1 MHYFYLMK
9 HTDEDMTCYLKVV
22 VITIIFLLAI
32 SGIDSNSRN
41 NSILESK
48 LTSDVHQTDVR
59 AVLAPETTCFAI
71 LLPVDIPESNRTVN
85 EKNKIAFDSRL
96 FEQRLKTI
104 GKNRKVI
111 IPFPQL
117 HINFQL
123 IPLKQDDPP
132 ALS

>member
-1 MHYFYLMK
+1 LHYFYLMK
-9 HTDEDMTCYLKVV
+9 HNEEDMTCYLKTV
-22 VITIIFLLAI
+22 VITIIFLLAL
-32 SGIDSNSRN
+32 SGTNSNSGN

-59 AVLAPETTCFAI
+59 AVLTPETTCFARFF
-71 LLPVDIPESNRTVN
+71 PVEKPESNPTVN

-96 FEQRLKTI
+96 FVQRLKTL
-104 GKNRKVI
+104 GKNCEVI
-111 IPFPQL
+111 IPFHQL

>member
-1 MHYFYLMK
+1 MK
-9 HTDEDMTCYLKVV
+9 HTGEDMAYYLKTV
-22 VITIIFLLAI
+22 VITIILLFAL
-32 SGIDSNSRN
+32 SGTNSNSGN
-41 NSILESK
+41 NPIPDSK
-48 LTSDVHQTDVR
+48 LTSYIYQTHVQ
-59 AVLAPETTCFAI
+59 AVLAPETTCYAVI
-71 LLPVDIPESNRTVN
+71 LPVDIPESNRTVI

-96 FEQRLKTI
+96 FEQRLKTL
-104 GKNRKVI
+104 GKSRKVI

>member
-1 MHYFYLMK
+1 MK
-9 HTDEDMTCYLKVV
+9 HPDVDMTCYLKAV
-22 VITIIFLLAI
+22 VIAIIFLLVL
-32 SGIDSNSRN
+32 SGNDCNSRYN
-41 NSILESK
+41 PVFESR
-48 LTSDVHQTDVR
+48 LTSDIHQTDVR

-71 LLPVDIPESNRTVN
+71 FLPIDIPESSRTVN

-104 GKNRKVI
+104 GNSSKVI

>member
-1 MHYFYLMK
+1 MK
-9 HTDEDMTCYLKVV
+9 HPDEDITCYLKAV
-22 VITIIFLLAI
+22 VITIIFLLAL
-32 SGIDSNSRN
+32 SGTGSNSRN
-41 NSILESK
+41 NSVPESK
-48 LTSDVHQTDVR
+48 LASDVHQTDVR
-59 AVLAPETTCFAI
+59 AVLAPETNCFAI
-71 LLPVDIPESNRTVN
+71 LLPVNIPESNRTVN

-104 GKNRKVI
+104 GKSCKVI

>member
-1 MHYFYLMK
+1 MK
-9 HTDEDMTCYLKVV
+9 HTDEDMTCYLKAV
-22 VITIIFLLAI
+22 VITIIFLLAL
-32 SGIDSNSRN
+32 SGTDRN
-41 NSILESK
+41 CGNNPIRK
-48 LTSDVHQTDVR
+48 VN
-59 AVLAPETTCFAI
+59 
-71 LLPVDIPESNRTVN
+71 LLQVFINLMFGLYLLVEQPFLQYFFPLINQKGNQTVN

-96 FEQRLKTI
+96 VEQRLKTL
-104 GKNRKVI
+104 GKSREII

>member
-1 MHYFYLMK
+1 MK
-9 HTDEDMTCYLKVV
+9 HSEEDITGYLKAV
-22 VITIIFLLAI
+22 VITVICLLAL
-32 SGIDSNSRN
+32 SGTSSNSCN
-41 NSILESK
+41 NSIQESN
-48 LTSDVHQTDVR
+48 LTSDVHQTEVR
-59 AVLAPETTCFAI
+59 AVLPTGTTFFAL
-71 LLPVDIPESNRTVN
+71 LLPVDKPKGNRTVN

-96 FEQRLKTI
+96 FEQRLKTL
-104 GKNRKVI
+104 GKSRKVI

>member
-1 MHYFYLMK
+1 MK
-9 HTDEDMTCYLKVV
+9 YTDKDMTCHLKAV
-22 VITIIFLLAI
+22 VITIIFLLAL
-32 SGIDSNSRN
+32 SGTDSNSRK
-41 NSILESK
+41 NSILECK
-48 LTSDVHQTDVR
+48 LTSAVHQTDVR
-59 AVLAPETTCFAI
+59 AVLAPETTCFAV
-71 LLPVDIPESNRTVN
+71 LLPFDIPDSNRTVI

-104 GKNRKVI
+104 GKSHKVI

-132 ALS
+132 SLS

>member
-1 MHYFYLMK
+1 MK
-9 HTDEDMTCYLKVV
+9 HTDEDMTCYLKTVLIT
-22 VITIIFLLAI
+22 VICLLAL
-32 SGIDSNSRN
+32 SVSNSKSGN

-85 EKNKIAFDSRL
+85 IKNKIAFDSRW

-104 GKNRKVI
+104 EESRKFI
-111 IPFPQL
+111 FPFLQL
-117 HINFQL
+117 HINFQQ

>member
-1 MHYFYLMK
+1 MK
-9 HTDEDMTCYLKVV
+9 HTDEDMTCYLKAF
-22 VITIIFLLAI
+22 VIAIVLLLAL
-32 SGIDSNSRN
+32 SGTDNNSRN
-41 NSILESK
+41 YSIQESK
-48 LTSDVHQTDVR
+48 LTSHIHQTDVQ
-59 AVLAPETTCFAI
+59 AVRAPETSFFAVV
-71 LLPVDIPESNRTVN
+71 LPVDIPESNRTVI

-104 GKNRKVI
+104 GKSYNVI

-132 ALS
+132 SLS

>member
-1 MHYFYLMK
+1 MK
-9 HTDEDMTCYLKVV
+9 HTDEDMTCYLKTV
-22 VITIIFLLAI
+22 VIAIIFLLAL
-32 SGIDSNSRN
+32 SGTDSNSRN
-41 NSILESK
+41 YSIPECK
-48 LTSDVHQTDVR
+48 LTSDIHQTDVQ
-59 AVLAPETTCFAI
+59 AVLAPETTFFAV
-71 LLPVDIPESNRTVN
+71 LLPVDIPESNRTVI

-104 GKNRKVI
+104 GKSHKVI

-132 ALS
+132 SLS